1 MNHYETQNENYVYEN
16 YSERP
21 EENEIE
27 LQNRILKRLDNIE
40 DNVTIANNVKP
51 KEVREGFK
59 KKLIEFFIKG
69 WVGVSGGGQILL
81 KKIKKRL

>member
-27 LQNRILKRLDNIE
+27 LQNHILKRLDNIE

-51 KEVREGFK
+51 KEVREG
-59 KKLIEFFIKG
+59 
-69 WVGVSGGGQILL
+69 L
-81 KKIKKRL
+81 KKINRIFY